1 MMEPGKRAWKKH
13 LGKLI
18 IRRKNMYKMARKSRR
33 LNRRGE

>member
-13 LGKLI
+13 LGRLI
-18 IRRKNMYKMARKSRR
+18 VRRKAADKMARKSRR